1 MIQSRLINKFYHL
14 RIKEEWRKLEREG
27 GWGESLVTIFP
38 QKRGGGIYQRGSLIR
53 RFTVCK
59 SSRLTQ
65 PVLTK
70 FFQSATIISKRFDS
84 CRWCWPFAC
93 KDMICVKT
101 SFCDWL
107 RNIGPL
113 SQSIGM
119 TSETELGS
127 NLISRS
133 SIPFPFANFP
143 EKQMP
148 NCRSFILFYF
158 YFTSFP
164 CYWTM
169 DIK

>member
-27 GWGESLVTIFP
+27 GWGEGLVTIFP
-38 QKRGGGIYQRGSLIR
+38 QKRGGGGIYQRGSLIR

-84 CRWCWPFAC
+84 YRWCWPFAC

-101 SFCDWL
+101 SLCDWL
-107 RNIGPL
+107 SNIGPL

-127 NLISRS
+127 NFLTCDQPVLHPFSFRELSRETN
-133 SIPFPFANFP
+133 A
-143 EKQMP
+143 K
-148 NCRSFILFYF
+148 L
-158 YFTSFP
+158 
-164 CYWTM
+164 
-169 DIK
+169 